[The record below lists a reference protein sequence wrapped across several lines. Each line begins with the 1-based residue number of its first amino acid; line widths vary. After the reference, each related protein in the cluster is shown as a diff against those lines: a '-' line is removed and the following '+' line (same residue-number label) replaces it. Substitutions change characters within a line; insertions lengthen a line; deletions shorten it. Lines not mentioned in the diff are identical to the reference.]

1 MDKELENGRTDMRRV
16 LIVGG
21 ANGIGLALATALAER
36 EEIERVYIV
45 DKQVVPRDYMNPKF
59 KWYFFNLNSV
69 DYEFFN
75 RFTDIDGL
83 IITAGFGYL
92 KLFKDISE
100 EEISRYFQV
109 NTIGVIRVIK
119 RFYDKLDSQHAF
131 PCSVMVS
138 IAGSLSSPWLSVYG
152 ATKAALKSF
161 IQSVNVELRKSG
173 SVNQILD
180 VSPGHIDGTSFSGEK
195 THLDEVLPL
204 AKEILQELEK
214 KSDLF
219 IPQYSEVYQEVLRR
233 SQEDFRAE
241 GERSYEYKKSRL

>member
-1 MDKELENGRTDMRRV
+1 MRRV

-21 ANGIGLALATALAER
+21 ANGIGLAIATALAER
-36 EEIERVYIV
+36 DEVERVYIV

-59 KWYFFNLNSV
+59 KWYYFNL
-69 DYEFFN
+69 DETEGN
-75 RFTDIDGL
+75 RFFDKYMFFDRFMDIDGL
-83 IITAGFGYL
+83 IITAGFGSL
-92 KLFKDISE
+92 KLFKDITDSE
-100 EEISRYFQV
+100 IDSYFRV
-109 NTIGVIRVIK
+109 NTIPAMKLIK
-119 RFYDKLDSQHAF
+119 KFYDKLDSQHAF

-180 VSPGHIDGTSFSGEK
+180 VSPGHIDGTSFSGGE
-195 THLDEVLPL
+195 TDLDSVMPL
-204 AKEILQELEK
+204 AREILQELEK

-233 SQEDFRAE
+233 HQEDFRA
-241 GERSYEYKKSRL
+241 ERSYEYKKKRYEDKHL